1 MNSFEFRGVKK
12 RLGSFNLESISF
24 ALPRGCIM
32 SLIGKNGGGKTT
44 LIKLLLGQLSPD
56 EGEILIFGEKIDKK
70 HAVYEEIG
78 VVADKNVFHESM
90 NLRDLNKIF
99 SRCFKTWDKSEFF
112 SLAERFRLPHNLK
125 IGEYSQGMQVKLRT
139 ASALAH
145 NTRLLVMDEPLNGLD
160 PTARTELLDLLQEYV
175 QDESRSVLISSHIL
189 SGLEQITDC
198 VTLIDTGR
206 IIFSDYKENLLDK
219 YKIAKCT
226 REQLS
231 RIPSE
236 YILNVHESAFSAEA
250 LIYASA
256 PLSGFIT
263 QTPTI
268 EEIMVHLTSRRQS
281 FEL

>member
-1 MNSFEFRGVKK
+1 MVLLSLSAVRKAFGTNEVIRDATLALQEGE
-12 RLGSFNLESISF
+12 RLGLV
-24 ALPRGCIM
+24 GV
-32 SLIGKNGGGKTT
+32 NGSGKTT

-90 NLRDLNKIF
+90 DLRDLNKIF

-160 PTARTELLDLLQEYV
+160 PTARTELLDLLHDYI

-198 VTLIDTGR
+198 VTLIDNGR

-231 RIPSE
+231 RIPSK

-281 FEL
+281 F